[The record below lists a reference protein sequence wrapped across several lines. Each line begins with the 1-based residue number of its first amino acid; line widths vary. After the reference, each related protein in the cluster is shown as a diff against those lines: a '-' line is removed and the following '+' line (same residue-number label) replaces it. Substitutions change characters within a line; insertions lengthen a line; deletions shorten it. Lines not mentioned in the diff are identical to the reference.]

1 MYREYGHMG
10 DQLVLANSDIENSIC
25 MRLGI
30 SDSQLTV
37 WKAILNTPQWHRET
51 NQQHNFNKQ
60 ALVT

>member
-1 MYREYGHMG
+1 MPEVVVQIHMYREYGHMG

-37 WKAILNTPQWHRET
+37 FGKLY
-51 NQQHNFNKQ
+51 
-60 ALVT
+60 